1 MRTSRKDTTSKKN
14 LFFLYILRGSP
25 SGLPLLLYICNRT
38 SNKNARFFG
47 KNTFMKEPDK
57 DIIVSKLR
65 SRDDSAITELFDAFY
80 ENLYLFA
87 EKFIYDKD
95 KAHDLVQ
102 DVFVK
107 IWEDSSKIEFDK
119 SVRYYLFTS
128 VKNKC
133 LNYLRKLKIE
143 DKNNRKYLEAY
154 IDSHTVGMIDNDE
167 LIGTIKSII
176 EDLPQQ
182 CRYIYKLRVFY
193 GYKYREI
200 AEDLG
205 VSESTVKV
213 QISRANAKIRE
224 NILKDSSDISILI
237 FTAFMNL

>member
-1 MRTSRKDTTSKKN
+1 
-14 LFFLYILRGSP
+14 
-25 SGLPLLLYICNRT
+25 
-38 SNKNARFFG
+38 
-47 KNTFMKEPDK
+47 MKEPDK
-57 DIIVSKLR
+57 GEILVKLR
-65 SRDDSAITELFDAFY
+65 NRDESAINILFDTYY

-107 IWEDSSKIEFDK
+107 IWEDASKIEFTK

-143 DKNNRKYLEAY
+143 DKNNRKYLEAH
-154 IDSHTVGMIDNDE
+154 IDSHTVGMIDDVE
-167 LIGTIKSII
+167 IIGKIKSII

-182 CRYIYKLRVFY
+182 CREIYKLRVFY
-193 GYKYREI
+193 GYKYKEI

-205 VSESTVKV
+205 VSENTVKV
-213 QISRANAKIRE
+213 QISRANTKMQE
-224 NILKDSSDISILI
+224 GLKQQPSNISLLI
-237 FTAFMNL
+237 FTAFMNLK